1 MCPRILAAAAG
12 ALVTEEGVTAVV
24 EVCPFATATPD
35 ILNARIIK
43 KRAKQC
49 NLEYTNPPNITCE

>member
-1 MCPRILAAAAG
+1 MLTAAAG

-24 EVCPFATATPD
+24 VVCPFATATPD
-35 ILNARIIK
+35 IPNAIAIK

-49 NLEYTNPPNITCE
+49 NLEYTNPPNIFCE